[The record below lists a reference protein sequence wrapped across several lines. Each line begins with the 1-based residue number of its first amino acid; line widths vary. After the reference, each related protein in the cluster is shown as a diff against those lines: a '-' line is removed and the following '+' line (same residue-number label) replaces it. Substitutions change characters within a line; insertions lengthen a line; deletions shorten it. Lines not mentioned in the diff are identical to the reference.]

1 MQVIPGPVTVE
12 PLRSLEEIVHGKLI
26 TFFKEM
32 AGTMSDIRSPIL
44 FVEVF
49 VIKRLQNGDLTSW
62 KWIHPKFP
70 SNNGFLLNVTD
81 AETASHEL
89 LKRIKDIA
97 RIRRKATELGTQNQ
111 LHSTRSNHGD
121 WTRDTCR
128 SGNNG
133 HHDLTAMMI
142 EFLPPGVGLLS
153 MMLANRF
160 WLPLVTTA
168 FFSLANSLV
177 SPAVSALTSK
187 RTNLDQGITM
197 GLNNAFGSLGR
208 IFSPPIG
215 GLVFDLDW
223 RLPFIGAAMLMASG
237 FLVGFRVDSETD
249 YE

>member
-1 MQVIPGPVTVE
+1 
-12 PLRSLEEIVHGKLI
+12 
-26 TFFKEM
+26 
-32 AGTMSDIRSPIL
+32 
-44 FVEVF
+44 
-49 VIKRLQNGDLTSW
+49 
-62 KWIHPKFP
+62 
-70 SNNGFLLNVTD
+70 
-81 AETASHEL
+81 
-89 LKRIKDIA
+89 
-97 RIRRKATELGTQNQ
+97 
-111 LHSTRSNHGD
+111 
-121 WTRDTCR
+121 
-128 SGNNG
+128 
-133 HHDLTAMMI
+133 
-142 EFLPPGVGLLS
+142 